1 MTKLN
6 ETANKIYGY
15 LCEKINDGVP
25 PSVREIATDL
35 NIKSISTVHR
45 YLKILEDE
53 GYIEREFNQNRH
65 IKLCA
70 LSSSDKIYRV
80 PLLGTVTAG
89 EPITAIQSIEDY
101 IPFKTNKPLDTELF
115 ALKIRGESMINAGIL
130 DGDIVLVSRTSTA
143 ENGDIVVAL
152 IDDEATVKTFYKE
165 NGYIRLQPQNDN
177 MEPIIVPDVK
187 ILGKVIF
194 LMRNI

>member
-65 IKLCA
+65 IKLA
-70 LSSSDKIYRV
+70 TTSSDKIYRV

-130 DGDIVLVSRTSTA
+130 DGDIVLVSRTPSA

-165 NGYIRLQPQNDN
+165 NGYIRLQPQNDS

>member
-65 IKLCA
+65 IKLVTT
-70 LSSSDKIYRV
+70 SSDKIYQV

-130 DGDIVLVSRTSTA
+130 DGDIVLVSRTPSA

-165 NGYIRLQPQNDN
+165 NGYIRLQPKNDS

>member
-70 LSSSDKIYRV
+70 LSSSDKIYQV

-115 ALKIRGESMINAGIL
+115 ALKIRGESMINTGIL